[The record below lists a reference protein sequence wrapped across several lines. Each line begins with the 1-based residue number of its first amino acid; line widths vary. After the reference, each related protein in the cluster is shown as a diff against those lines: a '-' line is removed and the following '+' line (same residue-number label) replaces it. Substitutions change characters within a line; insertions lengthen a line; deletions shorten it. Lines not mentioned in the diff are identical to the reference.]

1 MVAGAVAGAMGAVVV
16 RRRGQ
21 RPWDEYDPAATLDA
35 VRDDAAT
42 IMDSSAGGTTRETTG
57 DKSVP
62 TEKVKDRT
70 ATAGE
75 KISTGPITDGA
86 RKVSTKSGDRSDGLL
101 GTAASRNS
109 GN

>member
-1 MVAGAVAGAMGAVVV
+1 MLGTAAM

-42 IMDSSAGGTTRETTG
+42 IMGSSAGGPTRGG
-57 DKSVP
+57 DAGPKSVP
-62 TEKVKDRT
+62 TEKPDRT
-70 ATAGE
+70 ATAGEKTSTAGE

-86 RKVSTKSGDRSDGLL
+86 RKAGGKGGDKSDGLL